1 MPPKLFHELI
11 SMIMVQIMLMISRRA
26 FRNQSLVHL
35 YKLHFEMNSAFKM
48 MRVKNCGRVEE
59 A

>member
-11 SMIMVQIMLMISRRA
+11 SMIMVQTMLMVIRGLLGINHS
-26 FRNQSLVHL
+26 STCI
-35 YKLHFEMNSAFKM
+35 KLHFEVNSAFKM